1 MTTEKA
7 CTTIL
12 VGKKA
17 TVDGSTMIARNDD
30 TFMPITPQRFYM
42 QPAYNEKGRIFKS
55 KKNNFQIELP
65 QKGLRTPFTP
75 NVDLDKEGYYGES
88 SINEA
93 NVAMSCTESVYGNQR
108 ALAYDPLVKD
118 GLLEE
123 SMQNV
128 VAPYIHSAREGV
140 EYLGQLIKK
149 YGSPEGNGVLFSDND
164 EVWYME
170 IVTGHHWA
178 ATRIPDDCYAIA
190 ANQVAQQQIDFDD
203 PDNFMWSEG
212 IREFVEEHHLNPD
225 REGFNFRHIFG
236 TDTEKDRHYNTPRVW
251 YGQRYFT
258 PEVQQDPESS
268 ELPFLCKANRLL
280 SVEDLEYVLSSHY
293 NETKF
298 DPLGH
303 GDEADKLR
311 YRPICLNRTQNSHV
325 LQLRNDV
332 PHDQS
337 ALMWIC
343 FGVPAFSPYVPFYTN
358 ANDTA
363 PSWSN
368 TPLKFDVKSAYWMYR
383 ELAMLVESHHSH
395 FISADLDYLTAA
407 REQKHRLIAQ
417 FDKEAAKLSGSELT
431 DFGTEKNQEMV
442 ADMRER
448 TMKMIGHFITEGLN
462 LSKLTFDMDKNL

>member
-1 MTTEKA
+1 MT
-7 CTTIL
+7 
-12 VGKKA
+12 A
-17 TVDGSTMIARNDD
+17 TQLRPTR
-30 TFMPITPQRFYM
+30 
-42 QPAYNEKGRIFKS
+42 
-55 KKNNFQIELP
+55 LP
-65 QKGLRTPFTP
+65 
-75 NVDLDKEGYYGES
+75 S
-88 SINEA
+88 
-93 NVAMSCTESVYGNQR
+93 
-108 ALAYDPLVKD
+108 
-118 GLLEE
+118 
-123 SMQNV
+123 
-128 VAPYIHSAREGV
+128 
-140 EYLGQLIKK
+140 
-149 YGSPEGNGVLFSDND
+149 
-164 EVWYME
+164 
-170 IVTGHHWA
+170 
-178 ATRIPDDCYAIA
+178 
-190 ANQVAQQQIDFDD
+190 
-203 PDNFMWSEG
+203 

-431 DFGTEKNQEMV
+431 DFLTEKNHEMV

>member
-190 ANQVAQQQIDFDD
+190 ANQVAQHQ
-203 PDNFMWSEG
+203 G
-212 IREFVEEHHLNPD
+212 I
-225 REGFNFRHIFG
+225 
-236 TDTEKDRHYNTPRVW
+236 
-251 YGQRYFT
+251 
-258 PEVQQDPESS
+258 
-268 ELPFLCKANRLL
+268 C
-280 SVEDLEYVLSSHY
+280 
-293 NETKF
+293 
-298 DPLGH
+298 
-303 GDEADKLR
+303 
-311 YRPICLNRTQNSHV
+311 
-325 LQLRNDV
+325 
-332 PHDQS
+332 
-337 ALMWIC
+337 
-343 FGVPAFSPYVPFYTN
+343 
-358 ANDTA
+358 
-363 PSWSN
+363 
-368 TPLKFDVKSAYWMYR
+368 
-383 ELAMLVESHHSH
+383 
-395 FISADLDYLTAA
+395 
-407 REQKHRLIAQ
+407 
-417 FDKEAAKLSGSELT
+417 
-431 DFGTEKNQEMV
+431 
-442 ADMRER
+442 
-448 TMKMIGHFITEGLN
+448 
-462 LSKLTFDMDKNL
+462 